1 MAYNILKGAVEG
13 SVDQHADQHI
23 EGVKVFKS
31 TISASVFYDTDA
43 GAACVTSKDV
53 AISAIDGGTA
63 NSIITMQESSRG
75 KAYHNLTFDGNA
87 LNVPVVNAR
96 ELRGSGENLTNL
108 PANSFNNLINADSL
122 NLGENLQNVR
132 GALQA
137 NLGSGLH
144 TQEGQIAINLANNG
158 ALSLG
163 SGKLSINLTQ
173 LPPVNAGGQN
183 LSDDDVLL
191 VRDTSRGSTM
201 STTLGNLYNTYITSK
216 LPKASGKENEIQLK
230 GKKGFASS
238 SKLSYDTKTETLN
251 VGNRLSTRSLQVDSS
266 LSCNGAVTKNIGTIT
281 ERTYEVGP
289 SDYTLVCDTVK
300 NPITVTVPPA
310 CNHTGRIIVIKK
322 SNTDKYNLRS
332 YPVRIV
338 TLEGTIDLNDEQIIK
353 TNYSART
360 LQSDGTNWHIIG
372 SKGS

>member
-1 MAYNILKGAVEG
+1 MN
-13 SVDQHADQHI
+13 
-23 EGVKVFKS
+23 
-31 TISASVFYDTDA
+31 T
-43 GAACVTSKDV
+43 
-53 AISAIDGGTA
+53 
-63 NSIITMQESSRG
+63 
-75 KAYHNLTFDGNA
+75 
-87 LNVPVVNAR
+87 
-96 ELRGSGENLTNL
+96 
-108 PANSFNNLINADSL
+108 
-122 NLGENLQNVR
+122 
-132 GALQA
+132 
-137 NLGSGLH
+137 
-144 TQEGQIAINLANNG
+144 
-158 ALSLG
+158 
-163 SGKLSINLTQ
+163 
-173 LPPVNAGGQN
+173 GGQN

-191 VRDTSRGSTM
+191 VRDSSRGSTM

-251 VGNRLSTRSLQVDSS
+251 VGNRLSAKSLQIDSS
-266 LSCNGAVTKNIGTIT
+266 LSCNGAVNKNIGTIT

-289 SDYTLVCDTVK
+289 NDYTLICDTVK
-300 NPITVTVPPA
+300 HPITITVPPA

-332 YPVRIV
+332 YPVRIK
-338 TLEGTIDLNDEQIIK
+338 TLEGTIDLNDEQVIK